1 MSNSY
6 YGLSFNPF
14 DKNSLLPK
22 QAFISND
29 HKEAVAALECLKETR
44 GIGVLTASPGMG
56 KSFALRCFESSLNT
70 NLFQMRYICLSTISV
85 AEFYKSICESL
96 GIDVRG
102 GKTVM
107 FTAIQEVLLHAYSS
121 KHCPYIIAV
130 DEAQHLSSGILRD
143 LKMLMNARYDSINFF
158 ILILCGE
165 PTLNFTL
172 EKPVHEALR
181 QRIMVHYNYQ
191 GLAPDEIRAYTLHKL
206 ALAGGSESIIA
217 ADAMTSL
224 VNCCH
229 GNPRII
235 DNIMTNALMLGEQM
249 ERLSLDAEVIRAAV
263 NSLSL
268 T

>member
-14 DKNSLLPK
+14 LKDNILPK
-22 QAFISND
+22 QAFSSHD
-29 HKEAVAALECLKETR
+29 QKEAVAALECLKETR
-44 GIGVLTASPGMG
+44 GVGVLTAPSGMG

-70 NLFQMRYICLSTISV
+70 NLFQMRYVCLSTISV
-85 AEFYKSICESL
+85 AEFYKSLCECL

-107 FTAIQEVLLHAYSS
+107 FSSIQEILLHAYFS
-121 KHCPYIIAV
+121 KRCPYIIAI
-130 DEAQHLSSGILRD
+130 DEAQYLSAGILRD
-143 LKMLMNARYDSINFF
+143 LKMLMNTKFDSVNFF
-158 ILILCGE
+158 ILVLCGE

-181 QRIMVHYNYQ
+181 QRVMVHYNFR
-191 GLAPDEIRAYTLHKL
+191 GLSPEEIRAYTLHKL
-206 ALAGGSESIIA
+206 SLAGGSEAIMG

-224 VNCCH
+224 INSCH

-235 DNIMTNALMLGEQM
+235 DNIMMNALLLGEQM
-249 ERLSLDAEVIRAAV
+249 ERLSLDADVIRAAV